1 MGFKKGASRKQ
12 IILFPES
19 VDEYVTPDNP
29 VRFIDVFV
37 EQLNLK
43 ELGFER
49 AEPEIEGRPAFDPRD
64 LLRLFIYGYMNRICS
79 SRKLERETRRNVEV
93 MWLIGK
99 VEPGFRT
106 ISDFRK
112 DNTKALKNV
121 FRQFTMLC
129 KRMGLFGGEL
139 IAIDGSKFKAVNSR
153 EKNYNQKKLKKLI
166 ALTDERID
174 QYLRE
179 MKEADEVEGEAELKG
194 PTADEL
200 NKKIEELKKRKEHL
214 EEIKKTLEESG
225 ETQISLTDPD
235 ARLMKTRQGTRVCY
249 NVQIAVDSKHKLI
262 ATTDVS
268 NDRTDQGQLSG
279 VALEAKQTLG
289 VEKLEAITDRG
300 YYNNDEVKKCE
311 DAGITTYMDKPRAPN
326 KNGKFTRDEFI
337 YDASRDVYKC
347 PAGQELVY
355 VSKEKA
361 RGLMHYATKA
371 CSSCAVKKKCTNSIN
386 GRTIKRLVNEASL
399 ERTVRRAR
407 DNPEK
412 MKLRKELAEHPFGT
426 IKSAMNQGS
435 FLLKGL
441 SKVTGEFSLTALA
454 YNMKRAINIVGVKK
468 MMEAMG

>member
-1 MGFKKGASRKQ
+1 MGFKKGASRNQ

-19 VDEYVTPDNP
+19 LDEYVMPDNP
-29 VRFIDVFV
+29 VRFMDVFV
-37 EQLNLK
+37 EQLDLK

-64 LLRLFIYGYMNRICS
+64 LLRLFIYGYTNGICS

-99 VEPGFRT
+99 IEPGFRT
-106 ISDFRK
+106 ISAFRK
-112 DNTKALKNV
+112 DNIKALKNV

-129 KRMGLFGGEL
+129 KRMGLMGGEL
-139 IAIDGSKFKAVNSR
+139 IAIDGSKFRAVNSR

-166 ALTDERID
+166 ELTDKRID
-174 QYLRE
+174 QYLGE
-179 MKEADEVEGEAELKG
+179 MEEADAAEGEAEMKVL
-194 PTADEL
+194 TADEL
-200 NKKIEELKKRKEHL
+200 NKKIEELKKRKGRL

-235 ARLMKTRQGTRVCY
+235 ARLMKSRQGTRVCY
-249 NVQIAVDSKHKLI
+249 NAQIAVDSKNKLI
-262 ATTDVS
+262 VTTDVS

-279 VALEAKQTLG
+279 VALEAKQMLG
-289 VEKLEAITDRG
+289 VEKVEAITDRG
-300 YYNNDEVKKCE
+300 YYNSDEVKKCE

-326 KNGKFTRDEFI
+326 KDGKFTRDEFI
-337 YDASRDVYKC
+337 YNASRDVYKC

-361 RGLMHYATKA
+361 RGLMLYATKA
-371 CSSCAVKKKCTNSIN
+371 CASCAVKKKCTNSMN
-386 GRTIKRLVNEASL
+386 GRTIKRLVNEGSL

-407 DNPEK
+407 DNPGK
-412 MKLRKELAEHPFGT
+412 MNLRKELAEHPFGT

-454 YNMKRAINIVGVKK
+454 YNLKRVINIVGVKK